1 MVSRLTA
8 RFSDE
13 VPARESKA
21 ALVGEYRRETIERA
35 ARRVIARRGLRAAS
49 MQAIAAE
56 AGVAKGTLYLYF
68 RDRDDLLEHA
78 SGRIFDDLLARAKA
92 VLTEPRPLRERL
104 VSLVRTEVEFFDA
117 HRDFLRVLLAMQDAA
132 GDARHRRKR
141 RRYARYLELLAEQF
155 GAAARRGEARAFPP
169 ERLALFFAEGKIA
182 VLRQRLQEP
191 GRAVEEDA
199 EWIVNLLLD
208 GLCPRRRS

>member
-1 MVSRLTA
+1 MVSRLTH
-8 RFSDE
+8 RFSDSAL
-13 VPARESKA
+13 ARESKA

-35 ARRVIARRGLRAAS
+35 ARRVIARRGLGAAS

-68 RDRDDLLEHA
+68 RGRDDLLEHTA
-78 SGRIFDDLLARAKA
+78 GHIFDDLLARAKA
-92 VLTEPRPLRERL
+92 VLAEPRPLRARL
-104 VSLVRTEVEFFDA
+104 AALVRTELEFFDA
-117 HRDFLRVLLAMQDAA
+117 HRDFLRVLLAMQDVAC
-132 GDARHRRKR
+132 DARRRRKR
-141 RRYARYLELLAEQF
+141 RQYARYLELLATQF
-155 GAAARRGEARAFPP
+155 DAAARRGEASAFPP
-169 ERLALFFAEGKIA
+169 ERIALFFAEGKSAI
-182 VLRQRLQEP
+182 LRLRLQEP